1 MRAMV
6 SNLEDSVIKR
16 RIVLNGFGAPSIG
29 LLAAAC
35 LALACGSDDPKDEE
49 EELDPPV
56 AVAPDPCKDNPYLVE
71 CPGYVDPATG
81 GTGNIP
87 GGNGGTGGGGEEEE
101 PDLQKGQVEN
111 ILKVECGA
119 CHGSQLTDL
128 TRRGGM
134 NYIDDIDELVKN
146 EKIVPADA
154 EGSPIILRMRAG
166 TMPPPNEGYDAIDKS
181 QIDIVANYI
190 NDRDN
195 FPGAPTTTCADNPAV
210 NFDELFEDI
219 AGDLRRQED
228 EDQPFIRYVSLG
240 NIAAAGICTD
250 TAMDLDRQA
259 LTKMINMLSIETNM
273 VVPESVDQKQTLYRF
288 DIRDLKWDR
297 EITVNGETFPDV
309 WEAIVANNDYAVPFV
324 GEAADDAT
332 ADAATDVPFMFL
344 APMVNAATIGNLYYA
359 IIDVDVAQTLDVFV
373 SDVLGIDVLD
383 NLENEN
389 LVRAGTTKSNISRQ
403 DRVIE
408 GHEIEER
415 QGAYYQSFDFEDDQ
429 NESIF
434 QDPFGFAEGGREAI
448 FTLPN
453 GLLAYLIADA
463 DGNLVEDSDILLD
476 SSQDNYRAVTAVSCS
491 NCHVGG
497 FINVKDEVR
506 EQVERNAIVLL
517 QDGTLNQEQLEQL
530 REVYLTPENF
540 ARRIESDSRFYL
552 DALRDASLP
561 VNGPEPVSRSFTRF
575 NRDMSLR
582 DAAADLG
589 LTAAGLD
596 DVLDLLD
603 PALGILDGST
613 LDRDDFTAQYVE
625 SLCILSLSFDNQP
638 DPDICAALDLDN

>member
-1 MRAMV
+1 MV

-16 RIVLNGFGAPSIG
+16 RIVLNGFGASSIG

-49 EELDPPV
+49 EVEPPV
-56 AVAPDPCKDNPYLVE
+56 ATTPDPCEDNPYIVD
-71 CPGYVDPATG
+71 CPGYVPPATG
-81 GTGNIP
+81 GTGNTP
-87 GGNGGTGGGGEEEE
+87 GTGGTGGDGEEEE
-101 PDLQKGQVEN
+101 EETDLQKGQVEN

-119 CHGSQLTDL
+119 CHGSQLNEL

-154 EGSPIILRMRAG
+154 EGSPIIIRMRAG
-166 TMPPPNEGYDAIDKS
+166 TMPPPSEGYDRVDDS

-190 NDRDN
+190 ADRDN
-195 FPGAPTTTCADNPAV
+195 FPGAPATTCADNKPV
-210 NFDELFEDI
+210 NFDDLFGEI

-228 EDQPFIRYVSLG
+228 EDQPFIRYVSLA

-259 LTKMINMLSIETNM
+259 LTKTINMLSIDTGM
-273 VVPESVDQKQTLYRF
+273 VVPEPVDPKQTLYRF

-309 WEAIVANNDYAVPFV
+309 WEAIVANNDYAVPFE
-324 GEAADDAT
+324 GDEADDAV
-332 ADAATDVPFMFL
+332 ADSQTTVPFMFL
-344 APMVNAATIGNLYYA
+344 APMVNTATIGNLYYA
-359 IIDVDVAQTLDVFV
+359 IIDVDVTQTLDVFV
-373 SDVLGIDVLD
+373 SDVLGIDVQQNLD
-383 NLENEN
+383 DEN
-389 LVRAGTTKSNISRQ
+389 LVRAGTTKSRISRQ
-403 DRVIE
+403 DRLIE

-415 QGAYYQSFDFEDDQ
+415 QGVYYQSFDFEDDQ

-463 DGNLVEDSDILLD
+463 DGNLIEDSDILLD

-497 FINVKDEVR
+497 FISVKDEVR
-506 EQVERNAIVLL
+506 PQVERNALVLL

-530 REVYLTPENF
+530 REVYLEPEAF
-540 ARRIESDSRFYL
+540 ARRIESDSNNFYL
-552 DALRDASLP
+552 DALRDAALP
-561 VNGPEPVSRSFTRF
+561 VSGPEPVSRSFTRF
-575 NRDMSLR
+575 NRDMTLR

-589 LTAAGLD
+589 LSADALD
-596 DVLDLLD
+596 DTLNLLD
-603 PALGILDGST
+603 PALTILDGST
-613 LDRDDFTAQYVE
+613 LDRDDFTAQYLE
-625 SLCILSLSFDNQP
+625 SLCILSLSFQNQP
-638 DPDICAALDLDN
+638 DPDLCATVIDN